1 MRALGLVALTAAL
14 ALAGCGFNDPEPA
27 DFEQTFQLQ
36 HTREYVWE
44 EIKETLG
51 TGWTIESE
59 DLATGQIV
67 TAWVE
72 NLAPMNTFGTRE
84 RLIVTLAGDLASGY
98 QVTAAQETEQNTNEN
113 NPLSSTD
120 ADWSPT
126 ESSGVQAER
135 FLLLLT
141 RRLYPRETWREDMI
155 R

>member
-1 MRALGLVALTAAL
+1 MRPLGLAAL
-14 ALAGCGFNDPEPA
+14 SAALVLAACGINDPQPA
-27 DFEQTFQLQ
+27 DFEQSFQLQ

-44 EIKETLG
+44 EILETLG
-51 TGWTIESE
+51 TGWTVESE
-59 DLATGQIV
+59 DIETGEVV
-67 TAWVE
+67 TTWVE
-72 NLAPMNTFGTRE
+72 NLAPMNTFGVRD
-84 RLIVTLAGDLASGY
+84 RLRVTLAGDLAKGY
-98 QVTAAQETEQNTNEN
+98 QVKAAQETEQNTNEN